1 MQLSCKDWRRFRHKQ
16 RLKKGP
22 NGEVRAIFGRSP
34 KTCIFWKSA
43 KGRPRELFSKI
54 AQKVALAWKGQQHS
68 LAQMSLSSNLYPH
81 ILQRLEKIL
90 VQTAALKV
98 PEWPSYG
105 NSRKVTQKPHF
116 VIKCK
121 GGTKENFSKITQEVA
136 LPSKNQQHSG
146 ANGIIL

>member
-1 MQLSCKDWRRFRHKQ
+1 MRPKSTLAQITSSSIYNALEVQ
-16 RLKKGP
+16 RLQKIFAKK
-22 NGEVRAIFGRSP
+22 ADP
-34 KTCIFWKSA
+34 K
-43 KGRPRELFSKI
+43 E
-54 AQKVALAWKGQQHS
+54 
-68 LAQMSLSSNLYPH
+68 
-81 ILQRLEKIL
+81 
-90 VQTAALKV
+90 
-98 PEWPSYG
+98 PEWLSYG